1 MIELNAYLKKRG
13 ITTSEMDEARV
24 ETQAYIDA
32 YNLRGTRCAAIV
44 VSQNCISC
52 MENGDMGAMSIDSL
66 WHYLAS
72 LGPSEMSRPSVFAT
86 RKARSSSAVCLPFSR
101 AERNTVEH
109 PQKLARVACV

>member
-1 MIELNAYLKKRG
+1 MRRTWKLKRILMHTICVK
-13 ITTSEMDEARV
+13 
-24 ETQAYIDA
+24 QDA
-32 YNLRGTRCAAIV
+32 QAIV
-44 VSQNCISC
+44 VSQNCISHR
-52 MENGDMGAMSIDSL
+52 ENGDMGAMIIDSL